1 MRVLE
6 QRLIEIKNAVDEF
19 LRRLQ
24 VWAMGRGNTV
34 MPQPVEIT
42 LRRASEIC
50 DQHDLPASCQSL
62 QLAVARIKEEYR
74 GYTQREI
81 GKIRPETGGPG
92 PGFWAAAKV
101 IARTRHELQTPASE
115 KLEPVAVLLKQG
127 VGHDQI
133 ARHIYGRRGVGPFMN
148 QDGTPNIPLLEQE
161 AAVANSVIAADWV
174 PPWSLDHA
182 HATQQRLTTQLAV
195 FDKIETGRR
204 YEDPAT
210 VEELLREGAFVQQ
223 IQRAKGVTRAEV
235 LRVAAEIGVTAVE
248 APRFELR
255 DPAEDP
261 PELVSEEKAMIRQRV
276 IDLYQQSAGEH
287 GSAEIAAQ
295 LRQEGF
301 NVTTNAV
308 SAVIGHWKR
317 REATAVGSE

>member
-1 MRVLE
+1 
-6 QRLIEIKNAVDEF
+6 
-19 LRRLQ
+19 
-24 VWAMGRGNTV
+24 MGRGNTI

-50 DQHDLPASCQSL
+50 DQHDLPTSCQSL
-62 QLAVARIKEEYR
+62 QLAVARIHEEYR
-74 GYTQREI
+74 GYSQREL

-92 PGFWAAAKV
+92 PGFWAAAKEV
-101 IARTRHELQTPASE
+101 ARTRHELQTPTPE
-115 KLEPVAVLLKQG
+115 NLEPVAVLLKQG

-148 QDGTPNIPLLEQE
+148 EDGTPNIPLLEQE
-161 AAVANSVIAADWV
+161 ATVANSVIPTDWV
-174 PPWSLDHA
+174 PPWMADHA
-182 HATQQRLTTQLAV
+182 SATQQRLTSQLAV

-210 VEELLREGAFVQQ
+210 VEELLLEGAFVQQ

-235 LRVAAEIGVTAVE
+235 LRIAAEIGVNAVE

-261 PELVSEEKAMIRQRV
+261 PEVVSEEKAMIRQRV
-276 IDLYQQSAGEH
+276 IELYQGAGEQF

-295 LRQEGF
+295 LRQEGL

-317 REATAVGSE
+317 REATTVASE

>member
-24 VWAMGRGNTV
+24 AWAMGRGNTV
-34 MPQPVEIT
+34 MPRPVEIT
-42 LRRASEIC
+42 LRRAFEMC
-50 DQHDLPASCQSL
+50 DQHDLPTSCQSL
-62 QLAVARIKEEYR
+62 QLAVARIREEYR
-74 GYTQREI
+74 GYSQREI

-92 PGFWAAAKV
+92 PGFWAAAKE
-101 IARTRHELQTPASE
+101 IARTRHELQTAAPE

-133 ARHIYGRRGVGPFMN
+133 ARHIYGRRGAGPFMN
-148 QDGTPNIPLLEQE
+148 EDGTPNIPLLEQE
-161 AAVANSVIAADWV
+161 ALVPHSVIPADWV
-174 PPWSLDHA
+174 PPWTLDQA
-182 HATQQRLTTQLAV
+182 STTQQRLATQLAV

-223 IQRAKGVTRAEV
+223 IQRAKGVSRAEV

-261 PELVSEEKAMIRQRV
+261 PEVVSEEKAVIRQRV
-276 IDLYQQSAGEH
+276 IELYQGSEGQS

-301 NVTTNAV
+301 AVTTNAV

-317 REATAVGSE
+317 REAAAVVSE